1 MDLNDIKLFD
11 GKTMADL
18 AKEIYTNAQS
28 KNQKIQNLIDTLS
41 GMAKTKHDV
50 ASIGMTLTE
59 GYKHSI
65 ANDEQLIKLA
75 TVVQRIV
82 KSEGGTVKGSSYED
96 LLSKEEKDQL
106 FEEARKL
113 IDEGKNVPGS

>member
-18 AKEIYTNAQS
+18 AKEIYTNSQN
-28 KNQKIQNLIDTLS
+28 KNRKIQSLIDTLTS
-41 GMAKTKHDV
+41 MAKSKHDV

-59 GYKHSI
+59 GYKQSI
-65 ANDEQLIKLA
+65 ANDEQLLKLA
-75 TVVQRIV
+75 TLVQRIV
-82 KSEGGTVKGSSYED
+82 KSESSTAKGTSYED

-106 FEEARKL
+106 FEEARNL
-113 IDEGKNVPGS
+113 IEESKNVPGS